1 MVHHVPADREGPPIE
16 NRGGNQI
23 GTVGVRN
30 DRVYQVPWP
39 ESVAADQPDVAVN
52 LWTLVRSATEN
63 FGINFL
69 DEHLDGF
76 AHPCLSTLATSSSAR
91 SATRARRASISGDAA
106 LQPARLGT
114 FLGRVAENADR
125 IQFRCG
131 EKFAEHGEIGL
142 SLTRKAADHVAA
154 DPAAGASRRIEEI
167 NSRND
172 SALPK
177 RRIRRST
184 RGEACWKDRSK
195 YGTTFGVP
203 AITSIRLGR
212 TSAGCRYETRIQD
225 NPSSSASSVS
235 SRSRRRTSPRSLP

>member
-1 MVHHVPADREGPPIE
+1 M
-16 NRGGNQI
+16 
-23 GTVGVRN
+23 
-30 DRVYQVPWP
+30 
-39 ESVAADQPDVAVN
+39 S
-52 LWTLVRSATEN
+52 SATEN

-69 DEHLDGF
+69 DEHLHGF
-76 AHPCLSTLATSSSAR
+76 AHPRLSTLADQFVREVGHPRTP
-91 SATRARRASISGDAA
+91 ASIFRWMLS

-125 IQFRCG
+125 IEFRCG
-131 EKFAEHGEIGL
+131 EKLAEHGEIGL

-154 DPAAGASRRIEEI
+154 DPCGRASRRIEEI

-195 YGTTFGVP
+195 YGTTRRARHHLDQAGPHRPVAGTRPESRTTRQARQFGQEPLEEANV
-203 AITSIRLGR
+203 AEILAVGRGVSLTRKTSR
-212 TSAGCRYETRIQD
+212 TPCSTSHAASVMISAG
-225 NPSSSASSVS
+225 
-235 SRSRRRTSPRSLP
+235 